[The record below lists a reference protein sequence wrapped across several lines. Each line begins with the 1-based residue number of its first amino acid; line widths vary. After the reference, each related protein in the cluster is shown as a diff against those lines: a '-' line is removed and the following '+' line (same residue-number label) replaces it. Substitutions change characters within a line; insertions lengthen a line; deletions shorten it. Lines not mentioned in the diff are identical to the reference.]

1 MITSI
6 MKRDG
11 RVVLYDAGKIA
22 SAILK
27 ALEAA
32 GEGDAAEAARVA
44 NRVERELRWNA
55 VPTPPGSSRS
65 RTWWSGSS
73 WNAATTRRPKRYIL
87 YRANRTP
94 HPGSQF
100 PADEDHRR
108 DHHVDAR
115 LSDMSATT
123 PTSTATPPWAAC
135 CRSATAGA
143 KSYNA
148 AYLLTPE
155 AGQGPPGGRYP
166 HPRFRF
172 LFPDHHLLPDRYSAA
187 VPRRVLHRARF
198 PAGTQEH
205 RQLCGAGGDRDPVQP
220 ERPARRPEHPEL

>member
-44 NRVERELRWNA
+44 NRVERELALECGAN
-55 VPTPPGSSRS
+55 TPRIEQIQDLVERQLMECGHDE
-65 RTWWSGSS
+65 
-73 WNAATTRRPKRYIL
+73 AAKRYIL
-87 YRANRTP
+87 YRANRTRIREANT
-94 HPGSQF
+94 SLMKTI
-100 PADEDHRR
+100 DEITN
-108 DHHVDAR
+108 VDAR
-115 LSDMSATT
+115 LQRYEARQRQHRRQHRHGQHAADRHRRCQGLQRGLSAH
-123 PTSTATPPWAAC
+123 
-135 CRSATAGA
+135 AG
-143 KSYNA
+143 
-148 AYLLTPE
+148 

-172 LFPDHHLLPDRYSAA
+172 LFPDHHLHPDRYSAA
-187 VPRRVLHRARF
+187 VPRRVLHRPRL
-198 PAGTQEH
+198 PAGAQEH
-205 RQLCGAGGDRDPVQP
+205 RQLRGAGGHRHPVQP